1 MKCAWCDREDELV
14 AVEVEPPV
22 IAGRDQWAHVT
33 KGAVMAMACPDHKLV
48 VYDPTPNVQ
57 KVRRRKARGYQQQ
70 TIFDALPEET
80 AQSRRDR
87 SPLFHGT
94 NG

>member
-33 KGAVMAMACPDHKLV
+33 KGAVMAMA
-48 VYDPTPNVQ
+48 
-57 KVRRRKARGYQQQ
+57 
-70 TIFDALPEET
+70 
-80 AQSRRDR
+80 
-87 SPLFHGT
+87 
-94 NG
+94 